1 MKGPALS
8 GWLPRA
14 GRQLSA
20 SAAKCNSGD
29 ALQRW
34 PWASGSALEVLVAGC
49 TGAGVVVVG
58 GGILGFGSACC
69 GQGVG
74 EHVGPKNA
82 TLGRRGRHCSRPR
95 NATQPPRLHAAPHGT
110 NHPPHVVGNDP
121 ACVHMGGGNQPVP
134 HPLPALTRTVAP
146 DSTMEKASILLKP
159 TPVAFTCT
167 SEQNEFNRAACG
179 AFRLI
184 CEECQRGFTRRSVAS
199 RKHSGYNTTG
209 GVRALSGRPNLLHC
223 ISAIRGGL

>member
-1 MKGPALS
+1 LCTTLLHSLRAAGCHMLPPHSPATNSCSAKLQQQACHTHAPMNSRVPSCPLSGQVSSLHLVVKGPALS

-95 NATQPPRLHAAPHGT
+95 NATQPRRLHAAPHGT

-146 DSTMEKASILLKP
+146 D
-159 TPVAFTCT
+159 C
-167 SEQNEFNRAACG
+167 R
-179 AFRLI
+179 
-184 CEECQRGFTRRSVAS
+184 
-199 RKHSGYNTTG
+199 TG
-209 GVRALSGRPNLLHC
+209 WSKGPW
-223 ISAIRGGL
+223 